1 MTNTVLGMILQL
13 LLILLQQHLYLWLLW
28 LNRLNY
34 ILLHRLVLQSATDS
48 RHAFRVAMILE
59 CCRSNMASLHACLV
73 TQSCLTLCHPVDWA
87 RQALLSM
94 GILQVRILEW
104 VAMPSSRGSSQLRDQ
119 TWVSHIAGGFFFTV
133 WVTREAQRILEWIA
147 YPFSRGSF
155 QPRNWTGVSCIAGR
169 FFTSWATREAKIL
182 NDPYIQE
189 LLDAILFT
197 CCFY

>member
-73 TQSCLTLCHPVDWA
+73 TQSCLTLCHPVDCSPPSSSVHGDSPGKNTGVGCH
-87 RQALLSM
+87 ALLHGIFPPGMESRSPVLQANSLLSEAPGKPKNAGVGSLSHLQGIFLFQESNWDLLHCRWILYQLSCQ
-94 GILQVRILEW
+94 GILTLISQ
-104 VAMPSSRGSSQLRDQ
+104 SSN
-119 TWVSHIAGGFFFTV
+119 T
-133 WVTREAQRILEWIA
+133 
-147 YPFSRGSF
+147 
-155 QPRNWTGVSCIAGR
+155 
-169 FFTSWATREAKIL
+169 
-182 NDPYIQE
+182 
-189 LLDAILFT
+189 
-197 CCFY
+197 